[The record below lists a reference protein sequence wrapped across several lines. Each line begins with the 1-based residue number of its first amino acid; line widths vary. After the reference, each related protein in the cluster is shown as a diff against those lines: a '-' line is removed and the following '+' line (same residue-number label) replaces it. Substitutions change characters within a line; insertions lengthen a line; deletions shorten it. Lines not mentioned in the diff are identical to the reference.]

1 MTQEKIYKT
10 WKPEE
15 RIFAKDVLLFANPE
29 NKQIELWVCGKNG
42 FCKIESANAICEIS
56 DKLPQNLAFLKRN
69 FEQEIYN
76 QSLYNYSKF
85 QYTIKNDEMKDL
97 ASKIRRM
104 ELVLTAQNFN
114 KENFA
119 QLYKYLK
126 YLSCGKDS
134 TSCSNPTFCAF
145 SELLPLYQAIDFDVQ
160 LDTRSM
166 FSECLDSFYYGT
178 IDSLKDLTLKS
189 FMEKNEKF
197 EFFKT
202 HIPTIQNRNK
212 SFTYYELLL
221 YRELLNMNYS
231 DKLYMLSSYKD
242 ELQSKIQ
249 DRKYLKE
256 LHKKQES
263 ERKNSQESYEF

>member
-1 MTQEKIYKT
+1 
-10 WKPEE
+10 
-15 RIFAKDVLLFANPE
+15 
-29 NKQIELWVCGKNG
+29 GKHG
-42 FCKIESANAICEIS
+42 FCKIESLDAHCPVVTKPPE
-56 DKLPQNLAFLKRN
+56 NLHFLERN
-69 FEQEIYN
+69 LEQE
-76 QSLYNYSKF
+76 LYDNKAFKNYKEY
-85 QYTIKNDEMKDL
+85 YTTKAPDMMHLI
-97 ASKIRRM
+97 SKIRHL
-104 ELVLTAQNFN
+104 EFVVTAQNFN

-134 TSCSNPTFCAF
+134 IRCSKPTFCAF

-160 LDTRSM
+160 LGTRSM

-212 SFTYYELLL
+212 FFTYYELLL

-242 ELQSKIQ
+242 ELQSKIR
-249 DRKYLKE
+249 DRKVLKE
-256 LHKKQES
+256 LQKKQKS

>member
-1 MTQEKIYKT
+1 
-10 WKPEE
+10 
-15 RIFAKDVLLFANPE
+15 
-29 NKQIELWVCGKNG
+29 
-42 FCKIESANAICEIS
+42 
-56 DKLPQNLAFLKRN
+56 
-69 FEQEIYN
+69 
-76 QSLYNYSKF
+76 
-85 QYTIKNDEMKDL
+85 MKDL

-104 ELVLTAQNFN
+104 ELALTAQNFN

-126 YLSCGKDS
+126 YLSSGKDS
-134 TSCSNPTFCAF
+134 IRCSKPTFCAF

-160 LDTRSM
+160 VGTRSM
-166 FSECLDSFYYGT
+166 FSDCLESFYYGT
-178 IDSLKDLTLKS
+178 INSLKDLTLKR